1 MRNPLKV
8 MTSSKAT
15 AWVGAVG
22 LVLLAFSGFATA
34 TEITSVQGPAYVTRG
49 TASIP
54 VTKGMKLEVG
64 DRVVVLDQSEVQILY
79 TDGCVEPLASKSAV
93 VTITSESPCAARS
106 RVAGNKPAE
115 AAPAAAASTSGGSSG
130 SAAAEGGEESASA
143 GSTGRTVV
151 TIAAILLPL
160 AVVLGT
166 NQSLSNS
173 RPLSP

>member
-79 TDGCVEPLASKSAV
+79 TDGCVEPLASKSTQ

-115 AAPAAAASTSGGSSG
+115 AAPATSASTSGASSG
-130 SAAAEGGEESASA
+130 AAEGEESASQ
-143 GSTGRTVV
+143 GSTGQTIV

-160 AVVLGT
+160 AVVLST